1 MAYNETLRKES
12 HVQEPRCPGQARQ
25 HQERGIPA
33 TTVIETVDPEKI
45 AQIATEFTIK
55 TIGAVGAV
63 IAANKVMST
72 ICEIAVV
79 AAKAKLK

>member
-1 MAYNETLRKES
+1 MFKNRAVQVKLVNTKNEES
-12 HVQEPRCPGQARQ
+12 
-25 HQERGIPA
+25 PA

>member
-1 MAYNETLRKES
+1 MFKNRA
-12 HVQEPRCPGQARQ
+12 VQVKLVNTKDQQDNPNAE
-25 HQERGIPA
+25 
-33 TTVIETVDPEKI
+33 VVSVDPEQIAKI
-45 AQIATEFTIK
+45 ATDFTVK

-63 IAANKVMST
+63 IAGHKVLST